1 MKVIKIDPSNPAE
14 DLIGQA
20 ARVLQ
25 KGGVIGYPTETV
37 YGIGCDIHNAK
48 AVNRIYDLKQRDH
61 SKAMIIIAA
70 DILQIRELVEY
81 IPEAA
86 EILAENFWPGPL
98 TMVFE
103 AATHIQELPIRKTN
117 TIAIRIPDC
126 KICLSLLKTCGF
138 PIVSTSANK
147 SGQPDSTDADKVIDS
162 FGSHLD
168 LIIDGGPT
176 PSSAPSTIV
185 DVTQEPV
192 RILRQGAIS
201 ALEINTVLDLE
212 SM

>member
-1 MKVIKIDPSNPAE
+1 MKVIKIDPNNPAE

-61 SKAMIIIAA
+61 SKAMILIAA

-103 AATHIQELPIRKTN
+103 AASHIQELPIRKTN

-147 SGQPDSTDADKVIDS
+147 SGQPDSTDADKVIAA
-162 FGSHLD
+162 FGSDLD